1 MNPIFA
7 KIVGAIGGQAGTQ
20 ISSIV
25 DGLTTTD
32 GEKSSAKAQLTEIV
46 LSSLNR
52 ITEAQ
57 ADVLKTELSGNWLQ
71 RSWRP
76 ILMLTFA
83 ALLVVRWTGISDHV
97 IPVELELELM
107 GIIKL
112 GLGGYVIGR
121 SAEKISESV
130 VKNIDMPFLKKKDRS

>member
-1 MNPIFA
+1 
-7 KIVGAIGGQAGTQ
+7 
-20 ISSIV
+20 
-25 DGLTTTD
+25 
-32 GEKSSAKAQLTEIV
+32 
-46 LSSLNR
+46 
-52 ITEAQ
+52 
-57 ADVLKTELSGNWLQ
+57 
-71 RSWRP
+71 
-76 ILMLTFA
+76 MLTFA
-83 ALLVVRWTGISDHV
+83 ALLVVRWTGLSDHV

>member
-107 GIIKL
+107 GIIKI

>member
-25 DGLTTTD
+25 DGLTTSD

-97 IPVELELELM
+97 IPMELELELM